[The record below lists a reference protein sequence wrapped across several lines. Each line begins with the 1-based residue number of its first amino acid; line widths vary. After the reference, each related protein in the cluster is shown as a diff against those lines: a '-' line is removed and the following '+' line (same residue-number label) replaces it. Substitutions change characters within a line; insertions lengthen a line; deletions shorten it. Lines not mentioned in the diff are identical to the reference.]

1 VKEIIKT
8 KRELYEII
16 ALHSGNPYEKIE
28 KDSDRDYWM
37 TSQEAKDY
45 GMIDEI
51 LQRKQADTQTQAE
64 TQTTDE
70 TQNSENATETID
82 ETQNNPNG

>member
-1 VKEIIKT
+1 MKL

-16 ALHSGNPYEKIE
+16 AFHSGNPVEKVE

-51 LQRKQADTQTQAE
+51 LQKTKK
-64 TQTTDE
+64 
-70 TQNSENATETID
+70 
-82 ETQNNPNG
+82 

>member
-1 VKEIIKT
+1 MGGAEGQASDIEITVREIVKL

-16 ALHSGNPYEKIE
+16 ALHSGNPIEKVE

-51 LQRKQADTQTQAE
+51 LVKTQKE
-64 TQTTDE
+64 
-70 TQNSENATETID
+70 I
-82 ETQNNPNG
+82 